1 MKLSCWF
8 KGFSVFCLLLAM
20 SGCVTEEITS
30 RGPVEEIDKQKVLVK
45 QIDLGFRY
53 IGRNNLEKARFHLSK
68 ALNIDPKSA
77 RANTGFALIYNKE
90 GESELAD
97 KHFRR
102 ALSGSGKNTQAR
114 FYYAVFLLEKQRIDE
129 ARAQL
134 AKVTKDVDFNNR
146 ALAFLSLGQVETK
159 LGNAQAARAAFD
171 KALRLNGNM
180 ALAYLEIAEL
190 EYTDG
195 NYQNSFNY
203 LSNYR
208 RLVPRPNA
216 RSLWLGVRVEHRRNN
231 RDAEDSYGLALEKM
245 FPGSKENLAYQQWR
259 KRR

>member
-8 KGFSVFCLLLAM
+8 KGFSVFSLLLAL
-20 SGCVTEEITS
+20 SGCVTEEVTS
-30 RGPVEEIDKQKVLVK
+30 RGPVEDIDEQKVLAK

-68 ALNIDPKSA
+68 ALKIDPKSA
-77 RANTGFALIYNKE
+77 RANTGYALIYNRE
-90 GESELAD
+90 GEDELAD
-97 KHFRR
+97 RHFRK
-102 ALSGSGKNTQAR
+102 ALSGSGKNTQTR
-114 FYYAVFLLEKQRIDE
+114 FYYAVFLLEKQRIKD
-129 ARAQL
+129 ARNQL
-134 AKVTKDVDFNNR
+134 VKVTQDVDFNNR
-146 ALAFLSLGQVETK
+146 ALAFLSLGQMETK
-159 LGNAQAARAAFD
+159 LGDAGAARAAFD

-180 ALAYLEIAEL
+180 AVAYLEIAEL

-195 NYQNSFNY
+195 NYQDSFNY

-208 RLVPRPNA
+208 RLVRRPNA

-231 RDAEDSYGLALEKM
+231 RNGEHSYGLALEKM
-245 FPGSKENLAYQQWR
+245 FPDSKENLAYQQWR